1 MCFFHPSAFFYL
13 LAAGLSSCSWLR
25 GTQGAHPDPI
35 RKFGPRP
42 RSVARAVGVESG
54 TSAGGGIPSTYSH
67 PGPCKP
73 TRTKYIINRLKKCPT
88 SHVISGILNVINVVR
103 RYIPGDGKVFPWHQ
117 HGRHSTIYI
126 ILNDSLIL
134 RTSFAK
140 LINHKQTHNHPYCV
154 PHLRN

>member
-103 RYIPGDGKVFPWHQ
+103 HYITWWWKPCSVFPQHQ
-117 HGRHSTIYI
+117 HARHATTFSATRWRV
-126 ILNDSLIL
+126 LSL
-134 RTSFAK
+134 
-140 LINHKQTHNHPYCV
+140 THTAIRV
-154 PHLRN
+154 

>member
-13 LAAGLSSCSWLR
+13 LSAGLSSCSWLR

-88 SHVISGILNVINVVR
+88 SHVIPGILNVINAVR
-103 RYIPGDGKVFPWHQ
+103 HCILGDGEVFPPHQ
-117 HGRHSTIYI
+117 HARHATIYI
-126 ILNDSLIL
+126 IVN
-134 RTSFAK
+134 SFAS
-140 LINHKQTHNHPYCV
+140 LFCEINYSRGTLLV
-154 PHLRN
+154 PVE